1 MSFKQTA
8 NGAYKFATKFMDK
21 PLSTWTS
28 EALAALGWTGAT
40 VAPGTFQY
48 DFVAASM
55 ASLLKAVE
63 AGETDEKM
71 LVLAAH
77 SGWAE
82 TYLHWRDAEPWTEA
96 KYKKPTKAFGDAER
110 NKSAIAALA
119 DFYDDEKER
128 NMIMVRL
135 VLAAMAAV
143 EEPEEDTEEETAADA
158 DADAGTIEVDE
169 SWIDVLSAE
178 MEKPYYAAL
187 TEKVAA
193 ERAKYPVYP
202 PEEQVFRALLTPLES
217 VRVVILGQ
225 DPYHG
230 PGQAHGLSFSV
241 PRGQTVPPSL
251 VNIYKELQADL
262 GLTAPKHGCL
272 ESWAENGVLLL
283 NTALTVR
290 CKSAN
295 SHALFGWTKLTDV
308 LIRTVSNCTE
318 HTVFILWGRNAQE
331 KGALID
337 RSRHL
342 VLEAA
347 HPSPLSAHNGFFGC
361 RHFSKANAYL
371 EKHGRG
377 AVDWSLP
384 A

>member
-1 MSFKQTA
+1 MAFKQTA
-8 NGAYKFATKFMDK
+8 NGKHKFATEYITK
-21 PLSTWTS
+21 PLSTWTT
-28 EALAALGWTGAT
+28 EALAALGWTAT
-40 VAPGTFQY
+40 APPGTFQY
-48 DFVAASM
+48 DFIAASM
-55 ASLLKAVE
+55 DALLEAVE
-63 AGETDEKM
+63 AGETDEKTLM
-71 LVLAAH
+71 LATH

-82 TYLHWRDAEPWTEA
+82 TYLYWRDNEPWTTT
-96 KYKKPTKAFGDAER
+96 KYKKPVKALGDAER
-110 NKSAIAALA
+110 NKSATTVFA
-119 DFYDDEKER
+119 DLYDDEKER
-128 NMIMVRL
+128 NMILVRL
-135 VLAAMAAV
+135 VLAATVAEVAS
-143 EEPEEDTEEETAADA
+143 EEEEEEEAA
-158 DADAGTIEVDE
+158 GPTIEVDE

-202 PEEQVFRALLTPLES
+202 PEEHIFRALLTPLES

-283 NTALTVR
+283 NTTLTVR

-295 SHALFGWTKLTDV
+295 SHAAFGWTKLTDV

-342 VLEAA
+342 VLESA

-361 RHFSKANAYL
+361 RHFSQANAYL

-384 A
+384 T